1 MLLFNIALHQP
12 ASISRVLDCKK
23 GRGVSG
29 TRGFVQLV
37 QPHLTL
43 VPSNSLLA
51 GSAERGDEKNRL
63 FCIILHC
70 IAFNTLSHSISPHA
84 LQRRPLWEHGSLY
97 ITLYYSPSR
106 RGPCEALDTRG
117 TSVQRPNMVASL
129 LKANLSHIVGQQAFL
144 IKTSNTMS
152 DNFLLCSAIK
162 IITVYNFQSFSTLKV
177 VIQSGLLVLITS
189 SIKGL
194 APFTYTVKLWRS
206 WDYWPS

>member
-23 GRGVSG
+23 GRGLSG
-29 TRGFVQLV
+29 TRGVVQLV
-37 QPHLTL
+37 QPYLTL

-51 GSAERGDEKNRL
+51 GSVGS
-63 FCIILHC
+63 FCITLHC
-70 IAFNTLSHSISPHA
+70 IAFNTLSHSISPYA
-84 LQRRPLWEHGSLY
+84 LQRSPLWEHGSLY

-162 IITVYNFQSFSTLKV
+162 IITVFYFQSFSTLKV
-177 VIQSGLLVLITS
+177 VIQSGLLVVIILSTNIPKYWSLCWLISVVIIS
-189 SIKGL
+189 SLVCLSI
-194 APFTYTVKLWRS
+194 
-206 WDYWPS
+206 